1 MREIKTNEQ
10 GGILLPKKRP
20 LISIAWNGGE
30 GAESYSDVAYL
41 QIQQDDDKT
50 VTEAKWEEVKGIY
63 CGIVYK
69 YVYKKHSTL
78 GGGGETE
85 RESIYHPCFKI

>member
-78 GGGGETE
+78 GEGRRNRKGEYIPPT
-85 RESIYHPCFKI
+85 F